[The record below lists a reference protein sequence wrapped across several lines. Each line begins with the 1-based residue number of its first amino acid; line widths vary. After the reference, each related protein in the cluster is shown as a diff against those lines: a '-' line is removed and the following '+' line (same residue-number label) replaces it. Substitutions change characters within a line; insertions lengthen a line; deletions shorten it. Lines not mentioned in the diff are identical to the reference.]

1 MDVSEIKTKTLY
13 AAAMLAPGQGDVW
26 EILRQGLQPHV
37 DRLAAE
43 WGEPVSVK
51 ELQREI
57 WGGNCALA
65 TYEIR
70 SKGKGSEG
78 YEFETGA
85 DEERKES

>member
-1 MDVSEIKTKTLY
+1 MSEIKTKTLY
-13 AAAMLAPGQGDVW
+13 ACVMFTPGQGDVW
-26 EILRQGLQPHV
+26 KILRQGLQPHV

-57 WGGNCALA
+57 RSGNCALA

-70 SKGKGSEG
+70 SQRKGGH
-78 YEFETGA
+78 EF
-85 DEERKES
+85 